1 MRKVMVRNE
10 RMGNRRGKLKVF
22 LGMLAMMFMVFA
34 GNLPVSAAGSR
45 DFNKTKTVS
54 ISDSEAH
61 MVSGKFTWIKYKA
74 PKNGYITVAAEFG
87 SRKYNRS
94 EGYWRLYA
102 SNKKTALSEKNIPY
116 SVGVYNTG
124 SKHARQS
131 IFGVKKGTT
140 YYLRVQAYDGVRIS
154 CKFKE
159 VKEKCG
165 NKRSKALVL
174 KKNKSVT
181 GLILPKDKNKDW
193 YKIRIK
199 KAQYIQ
205 LFYDIKSDGKFK
217 ISFCSI
223 IGSKLQSGKFGYT
236 SSARRLVMKQHNSVT
251 NKNSKINAGTY
262 YIKVEPVNKYS
273 SGYYRLRW
281 E

>member
-1 MRKVMVRNE
+1 MNKGKLYCMTGIFCLILIFGGVLPSRKVRASEN
-10 RMGNRRGKLKVF
+10 
-22 LGMLAMMFMVFA
+22 
-34 GNLPVSAAGSR
+34 
-45 DFNKTKTVS
+45 FNSNPTVTIPEEKS
-54 ISDSEAH
+54 YSVTGAY
-61 MVSGKFTWIKYKA
+61 TWIKYKA

-165 NKRSKALVL
+165 NKRSKAPVL

>member
-1 MRKVMVRNE
+1 MEKLEKDRIKGKSRWKFKFL
-10 RMGNRRGKLKVF
+10 MGITAAVIMTF
-22 LGMLAMMFMVFA
+22 W
-34 GNLPVSAAGSR
+34 GNTFVSAANK
-45 DFNKTKTVS
+45 DFNKTGIVS
-54 ISDSEAH
+54 ISDKEAH
-61 MVSGKFTWIKYKA
+61 MVSHQYTWIKYKA
-74 PKNGYITVAAEFG
+74 PKNGYITVTAEFG
-87 SRKYNRS
+87 SKIYNVS

-102 SNKKTALSEKNIPY
+102 SNKKTALSEKDISY
-116 SVGVYNTG
+116 SVGVHNTG
-124 SKHARQS
+124 SKHKRQS

-165 NKRSKALVL
+165 AKRSKAPVL
-174 KKNKSVT
+174 KKNKTVT

-199 KAQYIQ
+199 KGQYIQ
-205 LFYDIKSDGKFK
+205 LFYDIKTDGNFK

-236 SSARRLVMKQHNSVT
+236 ASDRRLMIKQHNSVT
-251 NKNSKINAGTY
+251 NKNSKMNAGTY
-262 YIKVEPVNKYS
+262 YIKVEPADKYS
-273 SGYYRLRW
+273 SGYYKLKW
-281 E
+281 K